1 MEEKIKLLCTLG
13 KMDIPSIQ
21 EQPYFK
27 IDLLQTNVLL
37 IGSAGSGKSNF
48 LKILIAEI
56 HRQVEKCDMKEQIY
70 IFDSANSL
78 KDFKDFPLVIAQ
90 YDFSNE
96 EYIKRVFYQLE
107 TQFVQN
113 VKLLKGLQF
122 SDPTQKAK
130 IPHTTL
136 IIDNINAF
144 LDIKYNEKYLETLM
158 KLSRDG
164 LTKGIT
170 IVLTGSST
178 KGITTLMNY
187 FSQKIA
193 LNLSSEEYL
202 TFFSKKVIGSRSVL
216 GGGYGNVTYDASS
229 STEKRTYPTNVPYE
243 LQIFH
248 MDLMPVFSKELN
260 DKRGRNQHIPFPIML
275 SETSYKEFQ
284 ERIAE
289 KKAETSHNEDTE
301 NTEPHG
307 AYDVIIGVDYTTC
320 NPVWTH
326 FSSSRVLA
334 VYGKRNDEKPLVWLR
349 VLKMFRKSENPKYTF
364 IMVDDGRK
372 KLEGLKKEFRVSD
385 KYYFSQRKAAKI
397 PRGKLESK
405 EIKLSVIQQFVKIIQ
420 EQLLDLK
427 DIKRFSNSQQPV
439 LSTLIPGYT
448 PEISE
453 ENPLEHCVFIFQA
466 KDLFTNSLHAG
477 IFWGDILPELYTAAE
492 ELDWYLIFTDAQRIP
507 NSDLQ
512 NHFNQYL
519 NTVILLDDIASFV
532 SDQGRRSVFGEM
544 DVKELKEQYGLC
556 EENDAYFYQVDTGE
570 LHKMKCIWEDE
581 QNGI

>member
-1 MEEKIKLLCTLG
+1 MEEKFKLLCTLG

-48 LKILIAEI
+48 LKVLIAEI
-56 HRQVEKCDMKEQIY
+56 HRQVDTLDLKEQVY

-78 KDFKDFPLVIAQ
+78 KDYKDLPLVVAR

-107 TQFVQN
+107 MQYAQN
-113 VKLLKGLQF
+113 VKALKGMQF
-122 SDPTQKAK
+122 SEAAQEER

-158 KLSRDG
+158 RLSRDG
-164 LTKGIT
+164 LTKGIS

-202 TFFSKKVIGSRSVL
+202 TIFTKKVVGSRSVL
-216 GGGYGNVTYDASS
+216 GGGYGNVTYDASN
-229 STEKRTYPTNVPYE
+229 STEKRTYPRNLPYE

-248 MDLMPVFSKELN
+248 MDSVPDYSKKMNE
-260 DKRGRNQHIPFPIML
+260 KRGRKQHIPFPIML
-275 SETSYKEFQ
+275 NETLYKEFQ
-284 ERIAE
+284 EKIAE
-289 KKAETSHNEDTE
+289 RKAEPSNSEKTEDTE
-301 NTEPHG
+301 ARGP
-307 AYDVIIGVDYTTC
+307 YDVIIGVDYTTC
-320 NPVWTH
+320 NPIWTH
-326 FSSSRVLA
+326 FLSSRVLA
-334 VYGKRNDEKPLVWLR
+334 IYGKRNEEKPLVWQR
-349 VLKMFRKSENPKYTF
+349 ILKRFKNSEKPKYTF

-372 KLEGLKKEFRVSD
+372 KLNGLIEKLQIPSD
-385 KYYFSQRKAAKI
+385 LYFFQRTPIEI
-397 PRGKLESK
+397 PRGEK
-405 EIKLSVIQQFVKIIQ
+405 EPKETKLSVIQQFVKYVQ
-420 EQLLDLK
+420 EELLDLREL
-427 DIKRFSNSQQPV
+427 KRFSNSTQSV
-439 LSTLIPGYT
+439 LSTLIPGYK

-453 ENPLEHCVFIFQA
+453 NNPIEHCVFIFQA
-466 KDLFTNSLHAG
+466 KDLYTNSLHAG

-532 SDQGRRSVFGEM
+532 SDQGRRSVFGDM

-570 LHKMKCIWEDE
+570 LSKMKCIWEDE
-581 QNGI
+581 